1 MKGGISDRDVE
12 RQALTGS
19 QSSVSSQ
26 KDLMSSEEK
35 WKREDASFS
44 KQEDACRSFR
54 RRTDKS
60 CLVYAAI
67 GALAIAVIA
76 LTALAVTGFFWLGGE
91 QHQLDDI
98 QRYIPIQVFRRVI
111 IFLTAVSLH

>member
-1 MKGGISDRDVE
+1 MKGGISSDRDVE

-26 KDLMSSEEK
+26 KDLMSTSEEK
-35 WKREDASFS
+35 WKREEEASFS
-44 KQEDACRSFR
+44 KKEDACRSPFR

-91 QHQLDDI
+91 QHELDDI
-98 QRYIPIQVFRRVI
+98 QRYILI
-111 IFLTAVSLH
+111 LL